1 MTSLT
6 KLDISNNMDMYK
18 SKAILRA
25 EAEARGE
32 RADHLKSNKTQQEEK
47 LEEESIRDNLLKH
60 FSAL

>member
-1 MTSLT
+1 
-6 KLDISNNMDMYK
+6 MDMYK